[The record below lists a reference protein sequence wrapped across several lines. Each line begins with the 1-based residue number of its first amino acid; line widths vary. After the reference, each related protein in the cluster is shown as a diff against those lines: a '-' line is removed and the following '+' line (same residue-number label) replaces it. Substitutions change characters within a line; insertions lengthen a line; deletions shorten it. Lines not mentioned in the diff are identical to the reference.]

1 MKQIEIVESRKE
13 TADYN
18 RKLKFLKKNHY
29 DNISAMHR
37 TTDGNCLS
45 RYKKDANYWLLKI
58 KEFEAVHF
66 QVGKIQDEIFKQ
78 FNDEETK
85 RTEYHCEGCGE
96 DMHLPYDDVQW
107 KVQHLNMPCD
117 CESGKLAK
125 DCHPEYFNEV
135 CASCEVQGEIDAGF

>member
-1 MKQIEIVESRKE
+1 MKQIEIVQTQKSK
-13 TADYN
+13 TSYN
-18 RKLKFLKKNHY
+18 KKLTFLKKNY
-29 DNISAMHR
+29 NDNIHAMNR
-37 TTDGNCLS
+37 TLDGNLKV
-45 RYKKDANYWLLKI
+45 RYRKDSEYWLLKI
-58 KEFEAVHF
+58 KEYEAVNF
-66 QVGKIQDEIFKQ
+66 TIGKIQDEIIKE

-85 RTEYHCEGCGE
+85 RNEYHCEGCGD